1 MGKYLGII
9 GGVFAAICLL
19 IFIMSNNA
27 LGAYDT
33 TALYVGNAILAV
45 LSIVA
50 YFMVT
55 AALKRNNPNAFIRAK
70 MGSTMLRFFLC
81 VVIFV
86 GYVYLHGK
94 EGIKP
99 TVFMFLGMYVIYSIV
114 ESAILARKGRL
125 GK

>member
-1 MGKYLGII
+1 MAKYLGII
-9 GGVFAAICLL
+9 AGVFAAISLL
-19 IFIMSNNA
+19 IYVLANNTP
-27 LGAYDT
+27 GAYDT
-33 TALYVGNAILAV
+33 TALYIGNALLAL

-55 AALKRNNPNAFIRAK
+55 SALKRNNPNAFVRAK

-86 GYVYLHGK
+86 VYAYLHGK

-99 TVFMFLGMYVIYSIV
+99 TVFMFLGMYMVYSIV

-125 GK
+125 GR